1 MGPEKRRKEKEID
14 SGNPNPDTNGCVKP
28 DHPETPGLYLQ
39 EGGLRFP
46 IVVLGEVL
54 WDLFGDFRRLGGAPL
69 NFGAHARRLGHPVT
83 LISAVGEDDLGESAS
98 RLIAALDLDTRL
110 LQTTSRF
117 PTGTAQVEQVPGGR
131 THFTIPRPAAYDAI
145 EISESE
151 MEVLLRIAPRW
162 FYYGTLFASTCQ
174 GKRVLHQLA
183 GALRRASKFYDLNL
197 RPGADSPELVQELLR
212 CADVVKLNEDELHR
226 VHQFTGLPSEIKA
239 FCHEG
244 AGRYGWRAVGVT
256 LGDRGCAIYAH
267 GRYAEAE
274 GHPVDVVETVGA
286 GDAFS
291 AAFLHGLSSN
301 WPITEIAAFANR
313 LAARVVS
320 RQGTLPDWASEET
333 VAGHE
338 K

>member
-1 MGPEKRRKEKEID
+1 
-14 SGNPNPDTNGCVKP
+14 VKP
-28 DHPETPGLYLQ
+28 DRPEAPSLYLQ
-39 EGGLRFP
+39 EERPGLP

-54 WDLFGDFRRLGGAPL
+54 WDLFEHSRRLGGAPL

-83 LISAVGEDDLGESAS
+83 LVSALGEDELGEPAS
-98 RLIAALDLDTRL
+98 RLIAALGLDTRL

-117 PTGTAQVEQVPGGR
+117 PTGTAQVEIVPGGR
-131 THFTIPRPAAYDAI
+131 THFTIPRPAAYDAV
-145 EISESE
+145 EISEYE
-151 MEVLLRIAPRW
+151 LEILRRIAPRW
-162 FYYGTLFASTCQ
+162 FYYGTLFASTCH

-183 GALRRASKFYDLNL
+183 GALRGASKFYDLNL

-212 CADVVKLNEDELHR
+212 RADVVKLNEDELHR
-226 VHQFTGLPSEIKA
+226 VQQFTGLPSEIEA
-239 FCHEG
+239 FCREG

-256 LGDRGCAIYAH
+256 LGDRGCAIYAD
-267 GRYAEAE
+267 GRYAEAT
-274 GHPVDVVETVGA
+274 GHPVEVVNTVGA

-313 LAARVVS
+313 LAAMVVS
-320 RQGTLPDWASEET
+320 RGGAIPDWASEET